1 MNEYER
7 NRKRATGPF
16 TREGQALLQEFQP
29 FEGWDMC
36 RRIRLLNESDI
47 DLSEAYT
54 DALRQATDRLDEAH
68 AYEMQRM
75 SGQAELLRLLEAHAR

>member
-7 NRKRATGPF
+7 NRKRATGPI
-16 TREGQALLQEFQP
+16 TRECQTLLKDFQP
-29 FEGWDMC
+29 FEGCDMC

-47 DLSEAYT
+47 DLFAAYT
-54 DALRQATDRLDEAH
+54 DAVRQATDRLDEAH

-75 SGQAELLRLLEAHAR
+75 AGQAELMRLLEAHTR